1 MIPKS
6 GCRFSEKI
14 ILKRQTKAK
23 QRINLKLFRFSMR
36 ASVEAAA

>member
-1 MIPKS
+1 MPVF
-6 GCRFSEKI
+6 GKI